1 MKKRKGTVSF
11 IGMAS
16 NGNEYAYEFQRRDL
30 EKEELNDLMNLV
42 RGDIVELSGMDLDD
56 KADRIRLQ
64 KIDQIHPLFMPRL
77 ATP

>member
-1 MKKRKGTVSF
+1 
-11 IGMAS
+11 MAS
-16 NGNEYAYEFQRRDL
+16 NGNEYTYEFQRRNL

-77 ATP
+77 ATL

>member
-1 MKKRKGTVSF
+1 
-11 IGMAS
+11 MAS

>member
-1 MKKRKGTVSF
+1 
-11 IGMAS
+11 MAS
-16 NGNEYAYEFQRRDL
+16 NGNEYTYEFQRRNL

-77 ATP
+77 ATQ

>member
-1 MKKRKGTVSF
+1 
-11 IGMAS
+11 MAS
-16 NGNEYAYEFQRRDL
+16 NGNEYTYEFQRRDL
-30 EKEELNDLMNLV
+30 EKEQLNDLMNLV